1 MSRGVRRVRTL
12 AALVAALIACAPG
25 GIERVEYVDS
35 AGRSHLVELPRGLT
49 EEEVRARLGGPNAI
63 QRGLVGDV
71 VHWVYTYELARFV
84 YVLEFRGGRL
94 AYIHYQP
101 RPGAAP

>member
-1 MSRGVRRVRTL
+1 MSGGRRRVRAL
-12 AALVAALIACAPG
+12 GPLVAAMIACAPG
-25 GIERVEYVDS
+25 GIERVEYVDA
-35 AGRSHLVELPRGLT
+35 AGRSHLIELPRGAT

-71 VHWVYTYELARFV
+71 VHWVYTYDRARFV
-84 YVLEFRGGRL
+84 YVFEFRGGRL